1 MAQLSNIV
9 INDGTADVTYVPYQI
24 DSGNIARLRT
34 NTDLAIASSELSVN
48 ARNGSTNRNVTL
60 KITLPTVVDE
70 TVNGVVSPRVTR
82 TRTVSVDLSLPK
94 TTTSAERLAAR
105 VMLSNLLKNAL
116 VASVIDN
123 NDGLY

>member
-60 KITLPTVVDE
+60 KITLPTVVNE

-105 VMLSNLLKNAL
+105 VMLSNLLKNTL

>member
-9 INDGTADVTYVPYQI
+9 INDGTEDVTYVPYQI

-60 KITLPTVVDE
+60 KITLPTVADE

-94 TTTSAERLAAR
+94 TTTTAERLAAR
-105 VMLSNLLKNAL
+105 VMLSNLLKNTL

>member
-60 KITLPTVVDE
+60 KITLPTVVSE

-105 VMLSNLLKNAL
+105 VMLSNLLKNTL

>member
-24 DSGNIARLRT
+24 DSGNVARLRT
-34 NTDLAIASSELSVN
+34 NTDLAIASSELSIN
-48 ARNGSTNRNVTL
+48 PRNGASNRNVTL
-60 KITLPTVVDE
+60 KLTLPTVVNE
-70 TVNGVVSPRVTR
+70 TINGVVTPRVVR
-82 TRTVSVDLSLPK
+82 TRTLSVDLSLPK
-94 TTTSAERLAAR
+94 TTTAVERTAAR
-105 VMLSNLLKNAL
+105 VLLSNALKNVL

>member
-105 VMLSNLLKNAL
+105 VMLSNLLKNTL

>member
-9 INDGTADVTYVPYQI
+9 INDGTTDVTYVPYQI

-105 VMLSNLLKNAL
+105 VMLSNLLKNTL

>member
-9 INDGTADVTYVPYQI
+9 INDGTKDVTYVPYQI

-60 KITLPTVVDE
+60 KITLPTVVNE

-105 VMLSNLLKNAL
+105 VMLSNLLKNTL

>member
-9 INDGTADVTYVPYQI
+9 INDGTKDVTYVPYQI

-105 VMLSNLLKNAL
+105 VMLSNLLKNTL

>member
-9 INDGTADVTYVPYQI
+9 INDGTKDVTYVPYQI

-70 TVNGVVSPRVTR
+70 TVNGIVSPRVTR

-105 VMLSNLLKNAL
+105 VMLSNLLKNTL